1 MKKRWLGVGVTA
13 EILGVFNDRHVEMR
27 WVLWGYRWG
36 SRKTRIIIDIST
48 WDNIST
54 IFQHV
59 PCIPC
64 CYWTIFQQQWGYK
77 GQKGDRTNMKQLT
90 RGWTQ
95 NRNNYTPYIDNI
107 YENMKQPCWG
117 YTGSTQTG
125 EENIFTKWFAV
136 VIPEMCW
143 WVGDRFRAQT
153 SQAFKILR
161 FNESWLALVCWNKW
175 QLFSSAKL
183 RHIDILEPWIPE
195 KNVGKFT

>member
-13 EILGVFNDRHVEMR
+13 EILGVFNDRHVEMG

-36 SRKTRIIIDIST
+36 SRKTRTIIDIST

-117 YTGSTQTG
+117 IYRQYSNRWG
-125 EENIFTKWFAV
+125 KHLHK
-136 VIPEMCW
+136 VIRSCNPGN
-143 WVGDRFRAQT
+143 V
-153 SQAFKILR
+153 LV
-161 FNESWLALVCWNKW
+161 SW
-175 QLFSSAKL
+175 
-183 RHIDILEPWIPE
+183 
-195 KNVGKFT
+195 G

>member
-13 EILGVFNDRHVEMR
+13 EILGVFNDRHMEMR

-36 SRKTRIIIDIST
+36 SRKTR
-48 WDNIST
+48 T
-54 IFQHV
+54 IN
-59 PCIPC
+59 
-64 CYWTIFQQQWGYK
+64 YWEIFQQQLGYK
-77 GQKGDRTNMKQLT
+77 GQKGDRTNMNQLT
-90 RGWTQ
+90 PGWTH
-95 NRNNYTPYIDNI
+95 NINKYTPYIDNI

-125 EENIFTKWFAV
+125 EENIFKKWFAL

-143 WVGDRFRAQT
+143 WVGDRFRSQT